1 MNQASA
7 VQLLVVPIIAIAV
20 AAVAR
25 RRGWPSPLLLVFAGL
40 VLSPFVPGYQLDPE
54 LVLLVFLPPLLYS
67 AAIDSSYMRLKAVRR
82 PVALL
87 SIGLVLFTTLV
98 IGWVVHLLMPSL
110 PLAAAFALGAI
121 VAPPDAVAAVAVA
134 RRLGLPRK
142 VVTILVGESLFNDA
156 TALTAYRVAVAAA
169 LGEGI
174 SWLDAVGRFLYA
186 AVGGVVVG
194 LVLAWCLARVLL
206 MLRDALVENTVM
218 LLIPFGVYLAAEAV
232 HVSGVIAVVIVG
244 LYVGHRMPR
253 AGFGT
258 RLLSGAVWRVVDF
271 FLETIVFALIGLQ
284 LWPIMTELRDADPW
298 LLTGMAVA
306 VFAAAVLSRAVW
318 VVPSI
323 YLPRVLSAGVRRN
336 EPNAPS
342 WRNTVVVSWAGMRGV
357 VSLAAAFAIPPD
369 FPGRPTLLFLTFV
382 VVIGTLL
389 IQGLTFPA
397 LIRRLR
403 ISNEEE
409 VFNDNLTEA
418 AAQQAAAAA
427 ELARLDELV
436 AEGIDEVHREVV
448 DQLRSRA
455 ERRALTAWERLGGG
469 TGPRGEETPSTV
481 YRRLRREMLAA
492 GREVFVRLRDEG
504 RLDDE
509 VLNRVMHELDFEEAT
524 LERD

>member
-1 MNQASA
+1 G
-7 VQLLVVPIIAIAV
+7 
-20 AAVAR
+20 
-25 RRGWPSPLLLVFAGL
+25 RG
-40 VLSPFVPGYQLDPE
+40 
-54 LVLLVFLPPLLYS
+54 
-67 AAIDSSYMRLKAVRR
+67 
-82 PVALL
+82 
-87 SIGLVLFTTLV
+87 
-98 IGWVVHLLMPSL
+98 
-110 PLAAAFALGAI
+110 
-121 VAPPDAVAAVAVA
+121 
-134 RRLGLPRK
+134 
-142 VVTILVGESLFNDA
+142 
-156 TALTAYRVAVAAA
+156 AVAAA

-174 SWLDAVGRFLYA
+174 SWLDATGRFLYA
-186 AVGGVVVG
+186 AVGGVVAG
-194 LVLAWCLARVLL
+194 LVLAWCLARILL
-206 MLRDALVENTVM
+206 LLRDALVENTVM

-318 VVPSI
+318 VVPSL
-323 YLPRVLSAGVRRN
+323 YLPRILSAGVRRN
-336 EPNAPS
+336 EPRAPS
-342 WRNTVVVSWAGMRGV
+342 WQNTVVVSWAGMRGV

-369 FPGRPTLLFLTFV
+369 FPERPTLLFLTFV

-403 ISNEEE
+403 ISNREE

-436 AEGIDEVHREVV
+436 GNA
-448 DQLRSRA
+448 RSAGLTVTLSLSGDLAGLPEAVSLSAYRITQ
-455 ERRALTAWERLGGG
+455 EALSNAMRHAPGSDVSVRISRSGGALSVNVTNDAG
-469 TGPRGEETPSTV
+469 HPSP
-481 YRRLRREMLAA
+481 
-492 GREVFVRLRDEG
+492 
-504 RLDDE
+504 
-509 VLNRVMHELDFEEAT
+509 
-524 LERD
+524 